1 MTKES
6 MILGIAALVLGGTL
20 LSPRVLAYRG
30 NPAVQGPYYTVER
43 HEAMEKAFE
52 TNDYNTWKTLMGD
65 RGTRVTSVVNANNFS
80 QFAKAH
86 ELAEDGKID
95 EANKI
100 RESLGLTQGAGNGT
114 GHMGSGQGRGRNI
127 L

>member
-1 MTKES
+1 MTQKS
-6 MILGIAALVLGGTL
+6 MLLGLATLVIGGTIL
-20 LSPRVLAYRG
+20 VPRALAYRG
-30 NPAVQGPYYTVER
+30 NPAIQGPNYSVER

-52 TNDYNTWKTLMGD
+52 AKDFTAWKSLANKQG
-65 RGTRVTSVVNANNFS
+65 RVTQVINAENFA

-100 RESLGLTQGAGNGT
+100 RAELGLGQQN
-114 GHMGSGQGRGRNI
+114 GSGMGMHGRQGRTSR
-127 L
+127 

>member
-6 MILGIAALVLGGTL
+6 MILGIAALVLGGTIL
-20 LSPRVLAYRG
+20 APRVLAYRG
-30 NPAVQGPYYTVER
+30 NPSVQGPNYSVDR
-43 HEAMEKAFE
+43 HEAMEKIFE
-52 TNDYNTWKTLMGD
+52 TNDYNAWKTLMDG
-65 RGTRVTSVVNANNFS
+65 RGRITSVINASNFS

-86 ELAEDGKID
+86 ELADDGKID

-100 RESLGLTQGAGNGT
+100 RESLGLNQGTGNGE
-114 GHMGSGQGRGRNI
+114 GCMGGGQSRGRNI